1 MYARSLAGWGGAYT
15 CWAGGLAP
23 MIPQA
28 ASSRLPSLSL
38 FLPGLTSP
46 EIKLISGGFMALCPL
61 NWEPPL
67 LCEPWVSRLCSDCLV
82 EGLDADDHRGPL
94 LLCTNWCRGRRGLSK
109 GTEPS
114 PSRGT
119 GAPLPHPPWVS
130 GPRPLREEERAQPAS
145 PGDNGFQPPA
155 CPPSTRRPGGRLKR
169 CGNNRG
175 TSRLL

>member
-1 MYARSLAGWGGAYT
+1 
-15 CWAGGLAP
+15 

-28 ASSRLPSLSL
+28 ASSRLPRLSL

-46 EIKLISGGFMALCPL
+46 EIMLISGGFMALCPL

-67 LCEPWVSRLCSDCLV
+67 LCEPWVSHLCSDCLV

-94 LLCTNWCRGRRGLSK
+94 LLCTNGSGGRRGLSK

-119 GAPLPHPPWVS
+119 GPHCPIPL
-130 GPRPLREEERAQPAS
+130 G
-145 PGDNGFQPPA
+145 
-155 CPPSTRRPGGRLKR
+155 
-169 CGNNRG
+169 
-175 TSRLL
+175 